1 MSTLEIITYPATILL
16 DGAKPVE
23 QIDQKLQQLIDAMA
37 ETMYA
42 NAGVGLAAVQ
52 VDSDHQVIVYDI
64 SEERDKR
71 CYTALINP
79 RIITTEGEF
88 LSEREGCLSVPE
100 LRVDIKRA
108 ACVQVE
114 ALDRDGK
121 PVCID
126 AEDLEAVVLQ
136 HEIDHLNGILIL
148 DKASRLKRQLYKKKC
163 EKRIGRR

>member
-1 MSTLEIITYPATILL
+1 MSTLEIFTYPADILL
-16 DGAKPVE
+16 KGARPVE
-23 QIDQKLQQLIDAMA
+23 QIDQELQQLIDAMA

-52 VDSDHQVIVYDI
+52 VGSDQQIIIYDI
-64 SEERDKR
+64 SEERDRR

-79 RIITTEGEF
+79 RIITAEGEF
-88 LSEREGCLSVPE
+88 VSEREGCLSVPE
-100 LRVDIKRA
+100 MRVDVRRA

-114 ALDRDGK
+114 ALDRKGN
-121 PVCID
+121 PVRVD

-163 EKRIGRR
+163 EKRIGRK

>member
-1 MSTLEIITYPATILL
+1 MSILEIVTYPADILR

-23 QIDQKLQQLIDAMA
+23 QIDERLQQLIDAMA

-52 VDSDHQVIVYDI
+52 VGSDQQVIIYDI
-64 SEERDKR
+64 SEEREKR
-71 CYTALINP
+71 CYKALINP
-79 RIITTEGEF
+79 RIIASEDEF

-100 LRVDIKRA
+100 LRVDIKRSF
-108 ACVQVE
+108 CVGVD
-114 ALDRDGK
+114 AMDRDGN
-121 PVCID
+121 PVRID

-136 HEIDHLNGILIL
+136 HEIDHLNGVLIL

-163 EKRIGRR
+163 AKRAAQK